1 MSGNNDSRIIR
12 PDGMS
17 AKAEA
22 VTIKLYETEFPLPS
36 REPADFRKLCM
47 RPMRVDNPI
56 TGVPNIVETLAIN
69 ADTALVIVEMHHAL
83 RVRDEQISE
92 LKEQLIA
99 LKDQICTLE
108 RRFDDPAEHDRKDG
122 YDGIE

>member
-56 TGVPNIVETLAIN
+56 TGVPNIIETLAIN
-69 ADTALVIVEMHHAL
+69 ADTALLVVEIFHAL
-83 RVRDEQISE
+83 RVRDEQIAE
-92 LKEQLIA
+92 LKEQIR
-99 LKDQICTLE
+99 TLE